1 MTKGGDVYK
10 TKPLMELIQYTK
22 HCHETISMS
31 YFLFRYVVLRPPFD
45 QHRPSLQQK
54 KLFQSQ
60 HIITE
65 EDAKSSKT

>member
-1 MTKGGDVYK
+1 MTKAGDVYK

-31 YFLFRYVVLRPPFD
+31 YFLFRYAVLRPPFD

-54 KLFQSQ
+54 K
-60 HIITE
+60 IIP
-65 EDAKSSKT
+65 KSAYYNIRRRQQQ